1 MKRGI
6 CIVVCLVYVLGTAPA
21 VRGQEEMFAEELR
34 VSGKTAILLSV
45 MFPGLGQ
52 MASGYKLKG
61 GVFLLTEL
69 VALVVAVDAHEEY
82 DTRLSVY
89 EESRG
94 EYDAIRM
101 GGNYQDAET
110 KWRRLVDLN
119 DDLDSLHDRRLIF
132 GYAAAG
138 IYALNVIDILFLRS
152 GGPTAEHKTDGT
164 MGISAGLVGGTP
176 GIRVWKKF

>member
-1 MKRGI
+1 MKHVL
-6 CIVVCLVYVLGTAPA
+6 CVAVCLVYVLGTAPV
-21 VRGQEEMFAEELR
+21 VRGQDEMFAEELR
-34 VSGKTAILLSV
+34 VSGRSAILLSV

-52 MASGYKLKG
+52 MASGHKLKG
-61 GVFLLTEL
+61 GVLFLAEL
-69 VALVVAVDAHEEY
+69 VALIVAVDAHEEY

-89 EESRG
+89 EESLG
-94 EYDAIRM
+94 EYAAMRIR
-101 GGNYQDAET
+101 GNYQAAEA
-110 KWRRLVDLN
+110 KWKRLMDLN
-119 DDLDSLHDRRLIF
+119 DDLHSLHDRRQIF

-152 GGPTAEHKTDGT
+152 GGPTTEHKTDGT

>member
-1 MKRGI
+1 MKHVL
-6 CIVVCLVYVLGTAPA
+6 CVAVCMAYVLGTAPA

-34 VSGKTAILLSV
+34 VPGKTAILLSV

-52 MASGYKLKG
+52 MASGHKLKG
-61 GVFLLTEL
+61 GVLLLTEL
-69 VALVVAVDAHEEY
+69 VALIVAVDAHEEY

-89 EESRG
+89 KESRG
-94 EYDAIRM
+94 EYAGMRM

-110 KWRRLVDLN
+110 KWKRLVDLD
-119 DDLDSLHDRRLIF
+119 DDLDSLHDRRQIF

-164 MGISAGLVGGTP
+164 MGISTGLVGGTP